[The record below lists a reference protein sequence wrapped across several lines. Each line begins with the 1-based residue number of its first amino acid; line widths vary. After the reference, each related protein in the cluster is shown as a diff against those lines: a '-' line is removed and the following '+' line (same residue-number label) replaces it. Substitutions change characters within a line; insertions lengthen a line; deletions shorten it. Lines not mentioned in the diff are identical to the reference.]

1 MFFDP
6 IYLLILAPG
15 LLLGGWASLRVRS
28 TFKRFSAVPSRSGM
42 TGAEVARQ
50 MLRSH
55 NISDV
60 TVERHEG
67 FLSDHY
73 DPGARAVRLSPDV
86 HDGRSLAALGVAAH
100 EVGHVLQHAKGY
112 ALMQVR
118 QRLVGPASFGSN
130 AALLLSG
137 IGFAIHAAGL
147 AWLGVLAFLGV
158 VLFQLVTL
166 PVEFNAST
174 RAREHLATTGIITGD
189 EREGV
194 AKVLS
199 AAALTYV
206 AALITAALQLA
217 YFVFRAA
224 GMSRSDD

>member
-6 IYLLILAPG
+6 MYLLVLAPG
-15 LLLGGWASLRVRS
+15 LLFGGWASLRVRS
-28 TFKRFSAVPSRSGM
+28 TFKRYSAVPAGSGL
-42 TGAEVARQ
+42 TGAEVARR
-50 MLRSH
+50 MLSSH
-55 NISDV
+55 GITDV
-60 TVERHEG
+60 TIERHEG

-100 EVGHVLQHAKGY
+100 ECGHVLQHAKGY

-130 AALLLSG
+130 AALVLSG
-137 IGFAIHAAGL
+137 VGFAVHAAGL

-166 PVEFNAST
+166 PVEFNASS
-174 RAREHLATTGIITGD
+174 RAREHLATSGIIMGS

-194 AKVLS
+194 SKVLS

-206 AALITAALQLA
+206 AALVTAVLQLA
-217 YFVFRAA
+217 YFAIRAA